1 MWLNK
6 HKVYIA
12 CILLSLVFVSGFAQN
27 EISNPYSKYGIGL
40 LTNISPGPM
49 DAMGKVGY
57 AMQDPY
63 QINFKNPASYVAFDS
78 LSFIADVAFGIYS
91 STLKTSELSQK
102 YTFGRPEYITIG
114 LPVTKHW
121 RTSAGVLPFSN
132 LGYSIADSYTSSQLG
147 TVNYAYEGKGG
158 LIQLYWGNAF
168 KIWKGL
174 SIGLNASYLFGTLA
188 NSRSA
193 EFSTTENY
201 FHSMINS
208 NTDVDGIYLSAGL
221 QYFTNIRNNHTLGI
235 GLVYENSAYI
245 WARQTDLVYN
255 YSGLGANKT
264 LNDTVEYMLNR
275 TNMQLPQTIGGGL
288 SYQYKKQWWF
298 TADVMWQNWTKY
310 RLDGN
315 KDNSLQ
321 DALSTSFGVQVIPNI
336 DASSYLKK
344 IRIRAGVR
352 YSTGYLVVNDKTID
366 SYGVSFGL
374 DFPLKL
380 FNSNST
386 IGVMAEYGQ
395 MGTIKNELLKENYFR
410 FSFHFT
416 LQERWYQRAK
426 LE

>member
-1 MWLNK
+1 
-6 HKVYIA
+6 
-12 CILLSLVFVSGFAQN
+12 
-27 EISNPYSKYGIGL
+27 
-40 LTNISPGPM
+40 
-49 DAMGKVGY
+49 
-57 AMQDPY
+57 
-63 QINFKNPASYVAFDS
+63 
-78 LSFIADVAFGIYS
+78 
-91 STLKTSELSQK
+91 
-102 YTFGRPEYITIG
+102 
-114 LPVTKHW
+114 
-121 RTSAGVLPFSN
+121 
-132 LGYSIADSYTSSQLG
+132 
-147 TVNYAYEGKGG
+147 
-158 LIQLYWGNAF
+158 
-168 KIWKGL
+168 
-174 SIGLNASYLFGTLA
+174 
-188 NSRSA
+188 
-193 EFSTTENY
+193 
-201 FHSMINS
+201 MINS

-245 WARQTDLVYN
+245 WARQSDLVYN

-264 LNDTVEYMLNR
+264 LNDTVKYMSNR

-298 TADVMWQNWTKY
+298 TADVTWQNWTKY

-321 DALSTSFGVQVIPNI
+321 DAISTSFGVQVIPNI

-386 IGVMAEYGQ
+386 LGVMAEYGQ